1 MPIDTRKDPRLVAA
15 LFADVVA
22 SKKAAD
28 HGRLSRSLS
37 RTARALNAVFAPAL
51 TEPFAIVAGD
61 EIQGALADP
70 AQAPLCLAVLRETLA
85 PIRARATVAIGIV
98 DSLPGHDRPRDPF
111 AAAAEDLAAL
121 KRAGGL
127 TSYSGT
133 GPAGDILLNAI
144 CRLVDPLLEARSEK
158 QWEAIAAYRRLG
170 HQRAVA
176 EELGVTRQSIGDRLA
191 AGHWHATEDAAAAI
205 AGYLSLIC
213 GT

>member
-1 MPIDTRKDPRLVAA
+1 MPIDTRRDPRLVAV
-15 LFADVVA
+15 LFADVIGSKAIADRDYLA
-22 SKKAAD
+22 S
-28 HGRLSRSLS
+28 RLAL
-37 RTARALNAVFAPAL
+37 TARTLNAAFEPTV

-70 AQAPLCLAVLRETLA
+70 AQAPLCLTVLRETLA

-98 DSLPGHDRPRDPF
+98 ETLPASDRPRDPF
-111 AAAAEDLAAL
+111 AAAADNLAGL
-121 KRAGGL
+121 KRSGGL

-144 CRLVDPLLEARSEK
+144 CRLVDPLLEARSDK

-170 HQRAVA
+170 QQRAVA
-176 EELGVTRQSIGDRLA
+176 DKLGVTRQSIGDRLA
-191 AGHWHATEDAAAAI
+191 AGNWRATEDAAAAI
-205 AGYLSLIC
+205 AAYLSLIC